1 MHAVDDGI
9 WSGNFNLADVMF
21 LVAFILCVIV
31 FVLRVMARTIDM
43 ALMAAAVG
51 CLALGWLVL

>member
-1 MHAVDDGI
+1 
-9 WSGNFNLADVMF
+9 MF
-21 LVAFILCVIV
+21 LVAFILCVVV
-31 FVLRVMARTIDM
+31 FVVRVMARALDT